1 MRELLR
7 NRKHPGRPSATKL
20 VSMGAAAVLAAGA
33 LTACGANTT
42 KPSSSSAGKGK
53 TATTH
58 SAAGKVLTVTTG
70 AAGTFADNFN
80 PFSPNAEDPARGMIY
95 EPLWFFDTADAGRS
109 DPWLATSYAWSDGGK
124 TLTFHLRHG
133 VHWSDGRP
141 FTSADVAFTFNLIRS
156 DSALNGYGLPLAK
169 ATTDGTYTAV
179 VHFTRSAYSDLNY
192 AAGLTY
198 ILPEHIWKSVKDPA
212 TYLDTHPVGTGA
224 YEVSRVAGS
233 VMKLTANPHYY
244 MSGMPH
250 FGTIEFLSF
259 KGNTSSD
266 LAIENGS
273 LDWAGSYIPNIKRE
287 YLAKNPKF
295 VVSDIPLSVEFLVPN
310 LVSGPTRHLA
320 VRKALSDAVD
330 RTRVSADVY
339 QGYAEPTSPTGLLV
353 PNFKSVLDPSLAST
367 KFTYSPSAAR
377 KVLEAAGYR
386 LGSNGIFDSPSGK
399 PLDISVKV
407 VSGYTDYIE
416 SLQIIAQEMK
426 AAGINLTVDQES
438 YSQFTADQDTGNF
451 QLLIDNFGYTP
462 QPYVY
467 YNNLLDGAST
477 PPIGKTDTVGN
488 YGRYNNPT
496 VNAAL
501 TAISAAKSTSSVL
514 NDYYTV
520 EKQFVADEPLIPL
533 FDQQDEQEFNGNVV
547 TGEPTPSDPYAAD
560 AVYIAP
566 DLGWVAMHLRPAS

>member
-1 MRELLR
+1 MKKICSIRTAR
-7 NRKHPGRPSATKL
+7 PAARKVMAAGAT
-20 VSMGAAAVLAAGA
+20 AVLAAGL
-33 LTACGANTT
+33 LTACGTGST
-42 KPSSSSAGKGK
+42 KPSSSSAGKR
-53 TATTH
+53 ATTH
-58 SAAGKVLTVTTG
+58 TSTAGKVLTVTTG

-109 DPWLATSYAWSDGGK
+109 DSWLATSYAWSDGGK

-133 VHWSDGRP
+133 VQWSDGTP
-141 FTSADVAFTFNLIRS
+141 FTSADVAYTFNLIKS
-156 DSALNGYGLPLAK
+156 NSALNGYGLPLAK
-169 ATTDGTYTAV
+169 ATTDGAYTAV
-179 VHFTRSAYSDLNY
+179 VHFTRPAYSDLNY

-198 ILPEHIWKSVKDPA
+198 IVPEHIWKSIKDPA
-212 TYLDTHPVGTGA
+212 TFLDTKPVGTGA

-244 MSGMPH
+244 MAGMPH
-250 FGTIEFLSF
+250 FKTIEFLSF

-287 YLAKNPKF
+287 YLAKNSKF

-310 LVSGPTRHLA
+310 LKNGPTRHLA
-320 VRKALSDAVD
+320 VREALSDAVN
-330 RTRVSADVY
+330 RPLVSADVY

-367 KFTYSPSAAR
+367 KFTYSPSAA
-377 KVLEAAGYR
+377 KKLLEAAGYK
-386 LGSNGIFDSPSGK
+386 LGSDGIFDSPSGK
-399 PLDISVKV
+399 PLDITVQV

-426 AAGINLTVDQES
+426 AAGIDLTVDQEA
-438 YSQFTADQDTGNF
+438 YSQFTANQDSGNF
-451 QLLIDNFGYTP
+451 QMLIDNFGYTP

-467 YNNLLDGAST
+467 YNDLLDGAST
-477 PPIGKTDTVGN
+477 PAIGQTDTVGN

-514 NDYYTV
+514 NDYYIV
-520 EKQFVADEPLIPL
+520 EKQFLADEPLIPL

-566 DLGWVAMHLRPAS
+566 DLGWVAMRLRPAS